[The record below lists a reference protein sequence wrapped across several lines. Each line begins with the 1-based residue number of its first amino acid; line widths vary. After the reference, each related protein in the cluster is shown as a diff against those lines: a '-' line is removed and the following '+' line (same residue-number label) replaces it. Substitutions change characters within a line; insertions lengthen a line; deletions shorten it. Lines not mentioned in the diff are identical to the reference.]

1 MQAYNTS
8 NLVTPENLKW
18 KVLIIG
24 DSGTGKTSWLSTA
37 PDIGIAACETGHGS
51 GMLSIAHSSVDFV
64 EPKTFLDLRSVCLDT
79 FEPFQKKG
87 TIGLDSLTAMTKSLV
102 KDHVLSA
109 FPTKNPKEAMR
120 RQAGVPSG
128 LDFSDMADLTRVLL
142 TYLLRQNKHVIATA
156 LAKYAKDDNGAIIG
170 VGPDLPGALG
180 TGAVAAFD
188 SVLYLKV
195 RKIYKDPKDAKSA
208 FYERYFVT
216 GNDGFHA
223 GKDRNS
229 DKFKSFLSPEEVF
242 DPSRNLGTFPALFAK
257 ILAGHTAATA
267 SAVPPAAIATPSS
280 ISI

>member
-1 MQAYNTS
+1 MEVSTTS
-8 NLVTPENLKW
+8 NLVKPDTFKW

-37 PDIGIAACETGHGS
+37 PLPGIAACETGHGS
-51 GMLSIAHSSVDFV
+51 GMLSIAHSNIDYV
-64 EPKTFLDLRSVCLDT
+64 EPRTFLDLRSVCLGT
-79 FEPFQKKG
+79 FEPFQKKA
-87 TIGLDSLTAMTKSLV
+87 TIGLDSLTAMTKTLV

-142 TYLLRQNKHVIATA
+142 TYLLRQDKHVVVTA
-156 LAKYAKDDNGAIIG
+156 LAKYSKDENGVVIG

-195 RKIYKDPKDAKSA
+195 RKVYRDIKDPKSVV
-208 FYERYFVT
+208 YERYFVT
-216 GNDGFHA
+216 ANDNFHA

-229 DKFKSFLSPEEVF
+229 DKFKSFLSAEEVF
-242 DPSRNLGTFPALFAK
+242 DPSRNLGTFSTLFEK
-257 ILAGHTAATA
+257 ILAGHKAAAA
-267 SAVPPAAIATPSS
+267 SAVPTAATSTQI
-280 ISI
+280 

>member
-1 MQAYNTS
+1 MEAQNTS
-8 NLVTPENLKW
+8 NLVKPETLKW

-51 GMLSIAHSSVDFV
+51 GLLSVAHRSIDFV
-64 EPKTFLDLRSVCLDT
+64 EPKTFMDLRSVCLNT
-79 FEPFQKKG
+79 FEPFQKKAAV
-87 TIGLDSLTAMTKSLV
+87 GLDSLTAMTKTLV

-142 TYLLRQNKHVIATA
+142 TYLLRQEKHVVVTA
-156 LAKYAKDDNGAIIG
+156 LAKYAKDDSGAVIG

-195 RKIYKDPKDAKSA
+195 RKIFKDPRDAKSVV
-208 FYERYFVT
+208 YERYFVT
-216 GNDGFHA
+216 ANDGFHA

-229 DKFKSFLSPEEVF
+229 DKFKSFLGAEEVF
-242 DPSRNLGTFPALFAK
+242 DPSRNLGTFPVLFAK
-257 ILAGHTAATA
+257 ILAGHSAAAA
-267 SAVPPAAIATPSS
+267 SVVPQAASVTQSS
-280 ISI
+280 I